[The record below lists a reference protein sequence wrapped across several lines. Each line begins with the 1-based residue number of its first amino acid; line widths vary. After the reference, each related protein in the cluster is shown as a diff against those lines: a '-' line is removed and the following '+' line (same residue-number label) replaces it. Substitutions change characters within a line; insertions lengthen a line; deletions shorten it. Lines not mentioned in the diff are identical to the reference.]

1 MTEEHQKSEHA
12 KNGRSLLTHPLS
24 AYSIPSWVAYL
35 FGLIGLLYILNPTA
49 GLIEL
54 IPDNLPFIGNL
65 DEGVAAVLMWAA
77 IMELAEGGKYK
88 TKDVVDNETSE

>member
-1 MTEEHQKSEHA
+1 MTEEPQKSEGA
-12 KNGRSLLTHPLS
+12 KESRSLLTHPLS
-24 AYSIPSWVAYL
+24 AYSIPGWIAYL
-35 FGLIGLLYILNPTA
+35 LGLIGLLYILNPTA
-49 GLIEL
+49 GVFEL

-88 TKDVVDNETSE
+88 TKKAVDDEAAE

>member
-1 MTEEHQKSEHA
+1 MTEEHQKSEDA

-35 FGLIGLLYILNPTA
+35 LGLIGLLYILNPTA
-49 GLIEL
+49 GVLEL

-65 DEGVAAVLMWAA
+65 DEGVAAVLIWAA
-77 IMELAEGGKYK
+77 IMELVEGGKFK
-88 TKDVVDNETSE
+88 TKKGVDDDATE